1 MTDKH
6 FFIEQLKQNG
16 EWKIIFSF
24 HGYQAAE
31 HFYFRCVNNN
41 PNGCYKLKS
50 HNRIIFSNQSQNC
63 NE

>member
-1 MTDKH
+1 MENKN
-6 FFIEQLKQNG
+6 FFIEQLAPDAT
-16 EWKIIFSF
+16 WKVIFSF
-24 HGYQAAE
+24 YGYKAAE
-31 HFYFRCVNNN
+31 RVYFKCVNNN